1 MGKNVY
7 YLNPEI
13 TGKFEGPCVQ
23 DFLVFLAYSHKHIV
37 KYSSTTALL
46 EVGLAI
52 NPRSFA
58 THISPSPTIAV
69 QSALS

>member
-13 TGKFEGPCVQ
+13 AGKFEGPCVQ

-52 NPRSFA
+52 DP
-58 THISPSPTIAV
+58 
-69 QSALS
+69 